1 MRIYINTNQ
10 VYFTA
15 SLAPPV
21 FAAATGVQSAFG
33 ATILT
38 SNPIILGGGG
48 TNPLLPSSVTFLSRL
63 LNASCTMTSSSTLLL
78 TLPT

>member
-15 SLAPPV
+15 SIAPPEY
-21 FAAATGVQSAFG
+21 AAATGVQKAFG

-38 SNPIILGGGG
+38 SNPVVLGGGG
-48 TNPLLPSSVTFLSRL
+48 TNPVMLK
-63 LNASCTMTSSSTLLL
+63 
-78 TLPT
+78 